1 MVWSV
6 GDSGFTL
13 HLSGL
18 LPRMVATDLRMTLEP
33 LAAANGSLF
42 WAVHPGGTAILEA
55 VEKSLELSP
64 ASLQVSRD
72 VLRRYGNMSSP
83 TIFFVLREMLR
94 NPDVHGEGIALA
106 FGPGLTVEA
115 ARLVKE

>member
-1 MVWSV
+1 
-6 GDSGFTL
+6 
-13 HLSGL
+13 
-18 LPRMVATDLRMTLEP
+18 
-33 LAAANGSLF
+33 
-42 WAVHPGGTAILEA
+42 
-55 VEKSLELSP
+55 
-64 ASLQVSRD
+64 